1 VLNANI
7 RDMCRKQ
14 NSTKKQVLCQFCK
27 ESFHYMSAVLCA
39 NPRRKVYIC
48 AANLVSI
55 TLYRMSSTTTNPDTS
70 GIGGHPRALTTLF
83 FTELWERFSYYGM
96 RAILILY
103 MVAPSERGGL
113 GFSTKAAAAM
123 YGAYTMWVYL
133 LALPGG
139 YIADRWLGAKQ
150 AVVLGGSIIA
160 CGHATLTVAGYE
172 FFYGGLI
179 LITIG
184 TGLLKPS
191 ISAMVGELYAEGDER
206 RDAGFSLFFMG
217 INVGAAFA
225 PIVCG
230 FLAQHEAFKAL
241 LVSWGVS
248 PAASWHWGFGAAGVG
263 MVIGLAQFL
272 LSQKHFAK
280 TGECKHPQ
288 AIVTSLQTSSN
299 LSLGD
304 EQTTPKKLTSEDW
317 QRISVVCVLFVF
329 TVIYGAVSEQAG
341 SSMSLFAD
349 RLTRAQILGWKF
361 PSSWF
366 QAVIPIYVII
376 LAPLLSRAW
385 IWLGDKQPSSPAKFA
400 LSLVF
405 VSAAL
410 VVMVFAALAAKEGD
424 VSPFW
429 LLGAFFLQE
438 IGAVLLN
445 PTGLS
450 VVTKLAPVRFVGVMM
465 GVWFLA
471 SAVAS
476 GIAGHLAGFFDE
488 KNTDFLAQ
496 YFGLLAL
503 ALLVAA
509 SILALL
515 TPTLRRMMGRV
526 R

>member
-1 VLNANI
+1 
-7 RDMCRKQ
+7 
-14 NSTKKQVLCQFCK
+14 
-27 ESFHYMSAVLCA
+27 
-39 NPRRKVYIC
+39 
-48 AANLVSI
+48 
-55 TLYRMSSTTTNPDTS
+55 MSSTTTHRDTS

-103 MVAPSERGGL
+103 MVAPAENGGL

-139 YIADRWLGAKQ
+139 YIADRWLGAKY
-150 AVVLGGSIIA
+150 AVVLGGTIIA
-160 CGHATLTVAGYE
+160 CGHAALTVSQSE

-241 LVSWGVS
+241 LVSWGIS
-248 PAASWHWGFGAAGVG
+248 PAASWHWGFGAAGIG
-263 MVIGLAQFL
+263 MVIGLVQFL

-288 AIVTSLQTSSN
+288 QSFFHKN
-299 LSLGD
+299 LPQLASGQAD
-304 EQTTPKKLTSEDW
+304 LTREDW
-317 QRISVVCVLFVF
+317 RRVSVVCVLFVF

-341 SSMSLFAD
+341 SSMNLFAD
-349 RLTRAQILGWKF
+349 RLTRTQIMGWEF

-366 QAVIPIYVII
+366 QSVIPIYVII
-376 LAPLLSRAW
+376 LAPLLSRLW
-385 IWLGDKQPSSPAKFA
+385 VRLGDKQPSSPAKFA

-405 VSAAL
+405 VSTAL
-410 VVMVFAALAAKEGD
+410 VVMVFAALAAKHGE

-496 YFGLLAL
+496 YFGMLSC
-503 ALLVAA
+503 ALLFAA
-509 SILALL
+509 SVLALL
-515 TPTLRRMMGRV
+515 TPRLRRMMGNV